1 VTATPGV
8 PSAAVLERVGDA
20 VANPIDWQLVDS
32 DRAPVHEVTHRGDEI
47 DLRRLMPII
56 TCHERDAGPYITSG
70 LVNGRNLQTGKQNL
84 SINRM
89 QVHAPDRLGILMLP
103 RDLPAYFAYAESI
116 GEPLPVTV
124 TIGHEPLTELASQ
137 AVGPRDL
144 CELPIAGALHGQ
156 PLRVTRSYTNDVI
169 IPADA
174 EFSIEGRILPHVRAP
189 EGPFGEFHKYYT
201 GTELQPVT
209 RRGWRTW

>member
-1 VTATPGV
+1 MTACTIDRPRLRDLRDWLTVLDDAGALVTATPGV

-56 TCHERDAGPYITSG
+56 TCHEHDAGPYITSG

-89 QVHAPDRLGILMLP
+89 QVHAPDRSG
-103 RDLPAYFAYAESI
+103 S
-116 GEPLPVTV
+116 
-124 TIGHEPLTELASQ
+124 
-137 AVGPRDL
+137 
-144 CELPIAGALHGQ
+144 
-156 PLRVTRSYTNDVI
+156 
-169 IPADA
+169 
-174 EFSIEGRILPHVRAP
+174 
-189 EGPFGEFHKYYT
+189 
-201 GTELQPVT
+201 
-209 RRGWRTW
+209 